1 MEDPSIIDII
11 LFLSLIPCKIEL
23 IQFLSSVL
31 ENTTSYPLVIRHI
44 SSTLENI
51 DFHFSMFIFTNN
63 LPSFLILEGQ
73 NPSF

>member
-51 DFHFSMFIFTNN
+51 DFNSSMFIFTNN